1 MFWRTDEGA
10 CPYFGTL
17 SLIKETPISKQR
29 RRLFISKKRLLHFE
43 EGVPLHR
50 REASFISK
58 KRPLCLLIAV
68 FTPLSIRRGVGGEA
82 SSLPFGEVGW
92 GFNIRRGVG
101 GEAPSLPLG
110 GVGGGSNIRR
120 GAGGEAVDGLEV
132 RLVVVG
138 YETLFFLLL
147 HPLNDFTIR

>member
-1 MFWRTDEGA
+1 MYHPVRQHLLLLRGLGRLSRVVFWRTDEGV

-92 GFNIRRGVG
+92 GFNIRRGGG
-101 GEAPSLPLG
+101 GEAP
-110 GVGGGSNIRR
+110 
-120 GAGGEAVDGLEV
+120 
-132 RLVVVG
+132 
-138 YETLFFLLL
+138 
-147 HPLNDFTIR
+147 